1 MRVAVLNR
9 TVNLAAAATLIFNL
23 HDGARQGAPQ
33 AIQVA
38 DRWHL
43 LANMREAVER
53 VLTREQASVRAAAAV
68 RRPSPLLDG
77 VAATGGRETGERA
90 VTPPDAG
97 RPPTVAPRRT
107 HVQEEQRARRARRQ
121 ARYEEVLALH
131 RQGLGQRAI
140 ARTLGVGRHTI
151 RTVLRTGAFP
161 ERRARTTSTT
171 ILTPFEPYL
180 RERWDAGCQHVP
192 TLWAELRAR
201 GFTGSMRT
209 VRGHVARW
217 RAEPARRGPQPKHPL
232 RKRVPPP
239 APPAVR
245 TFSVRQATW
254 LMLRQPTDLDAEEQA
269 YLGELLRLCAPA
281 VTACRL
287 ARAFFALVRDRDAA
301 ALEGWLDEAEQSDL
315 PEMGGFAGGIRRDR
329 AAVDAGLTLDWSQG
343 QTEGF
348 VNKLN
353 NVS

>member
-1 MRVAVLNR
+1 LPQRQLSSS
-9 TVNLAAAATLIFNL
+9 ICK
-23 HDGARQGAPQ
+23 GARQGAPQ

-68 RRPSPLLDG
+68 RRPPPLRDG
-77 VAATGGRETGERA
+77 VASTGGHETGELA
-90 VTPPDAG
+90 SAPSGEG
-97 RPPTVAPRRT
+97 RPAAVAPRRT
-107 HVQEEQRARRARRQ
+107 RPEEEQCVRRVRRQ
-121 ARYEEVLALH
+121 ARYEEVMVLH

-140 ARTLGVGRHTI
+140 ARALGVGRHTI
-151 RTVLRTGAFP
+151 RTFLRTGAFP
-161 ERRARTTSTT
+161 ERRARTTSGT
-171 ILTPFEPYL
+171 ILTPFDPYL
-180 RERWDAGCQHVP
+180 RARWDAGCQHVP

-209 VRGHVARW
+209 VRGPVARW
-217 RAEPARRGPQPKHPL
+217 RSEPARRGAQPKHPL
-232 RKRVPPP
+232 RKRVSTP

-254 LMLRQPTDLDAEEQA
+254 LMLRQPADLDAEEQA
-269 YLGELLRLCAPA
+269 YLGELPRVCAPA
-281 VTACRL
+281 ATACRL
-287 ARAFFALVRDRDAA
+287 AQAFFALVRARDAA
-301 ALEGWLDEAEQSDL
+301 ALDRWLDEATQSDL
-315 PEMGGFAGGIRRDR
+315 PEMGGFAVGIRRDR